1 MDRLDR
7 FVEDTLIPAYT
18 RGKRRHVNPTYH
30 RLAGLVR
37 YYRKHGQL
45 ERSET
50 LRRAAQQ
57 HPSGDPNDT
66 EYRRLRYLRY
76 ADDFLLGLIGSRAE
90 AEEIKCRL
98 TTFLGTELHLTL
110 ADEKTLITHALTGRA
125 RFLGYE
131 IGTLQSQTKLYNRQR
146 SINGKVGFYIPKD
159 VLLKKRKR
167 YMRDGKVIHRTELIN
182 DSEYDIITRYQG
194 EYRGLVNYYGLA
206 QNLPSLGYVKR
217 TMEISLLKTLA
228 KKGKS
233 TVAKTAK
240 RLHAITQTTNGLRT
254 CLKLVIPRAGKA
266 PLVAIFGGISL
277 RRQKLTAL
285 QDQETTAYPRMRS
298 EIVDR
303 LLHDTCEICG
313 AKEEVQM
320 HHIRRLANL
329 NKKGRREKPLWM
341 QIMIARKRKT
351 IPVCRPCHMDI
362 HHNRPKSTR

>member
-1 MDRLDR
+1 
-7 FVEDTLIPAYT
+7 
-18 RGKRRHVNPTYH
+18 
-30 RLAGLVR
+30 
-37 YYRKHGQL
+37 
-45 ERSET
+45 
-50 LRRAAQQ
+50 
-57 HPSGDPNDT
+57 
-66 EYRRLRYLRY
+66 
-76 ADDFLLGLIGSRAE
+76 
-90 AEEIKCRL
+90 
-98 TTFLGTELHLTL
+98 
-110 ADEKTLITHALTGRA
+110 
-125 RFLGYE
+125 
-131 IGTLQSQTKLYNRQR
+131 LQSQTKFYNRQR

-182 DSEYDIITRYQG
+182 DSEYDIMTRYQG

-206 QNLPSLGYVKR
+206 HNLASLGYVKR

-240 RLHAITQTTNGLRT
+240 RLQAITQTPNGPRT
-254 CLKLVIPRAGKA
+254 CLKVVIPRAGKA
-266 PLVAIFGGISL
+266 PLVALFGGISL
-277 RRQKLTAL
+277 RRQKPTAI
-285 QDQETTAYPRMRS
+285 QDQVITAYPRMRS
-298 EIVDR
+298 ELIAR

-351 IPVCRPCHMDI
+351 IPVCRACHMDI
-362 HHNRPKSTR
+362 HHNTPKSTRQGNWRAG

>member
-254 CLKLVIPRAGKA
+254 CLKLVI
-266 PLVAIFGGISL
+266 
-277 RRQKLTAL
+277 
-285 QDQETTAYPRMRS
+285 
-298 EIVDR
+298 VDR